1 MTKTNY
7 KFYKD
12 HKFMVV
18 DDDDRLRTQAIGVLC
33 DIGFSKAAITPAV
46 DGKDALK
53 KLDQQIDIE
62 FFVID
67 LVMPNMNGLELL
79 NELKT
84 NPKYEKYKNIP
95 KLVLSSE
102 SDANIILNAVESG
115 ANSYL
120 NKPCEAYMLAKKL
133 FECVSK

>member
-1 MTKTNY
+1 MKTNY

-12 HKFMVV
+12 HRFLVV
-18 DDDDRLRTQAIGVLC
+18 DDDPRLRDHAVSVLV
-33 DIGFSKAAITPAV
+33 DIGFSKDAILTADSGKHAIEVLKQPGV
-46 DGKDALK
+46 DV
-53 KLDQQIDIE
+53 E

-67 LVMPNMNGLELL
+67 LVMPEMNGIELL
-79 NELKT
+79 KILSKNK
-84 NPKYEKYKNIP
+84 KYQSTP

-102 SDANIILNAVESG
+102 IDSNIILNAVSAG

-120 NKPCEAYMLAKKL
+120 NKPCEKLSLAKKL